1 MKTQTKSQIVKII
14 TKKGRIRPSDLAK
27 LLKITPQALHRHLKS
42 LVTEKII
49 QSHGSSPKT
58 VYEII
63 GRPDLEKIK
72 DWFCS
77 SKITQNPSDISET
90 RDVFQGRLNKF
101 KDLKKSLQSDNL
113 LALIISTA
121 GEIGNN
127 SFDHNMGQWSGVPG
141 CWFNFQISGKFLWIV
156 IADRGQGIF
165 KSLSKV
171 DASIKNDDEALKI
184 AFEKQISGRSP
195 ERRGN
200 GLKYVLNNILGNEN
214 RGIAC
219 HSGRAQICY
228 GNLGMKCLK
237 EMENFPL
244 RSYGTF
250 TLMCWGIK

>member
-42 LVTEKII
+42 LVAEKII
-49 QSHGSSPKT
+49 QSNESPPKT
-58 VYEII
+58 VYEIT
-63 GRPDLEKIK
+63 GSPDLEKIK

-77 SKITQNPSDISET
+77 SKITQNPPDISET
-90 RDVFQGRLNKF
+90 RDVFQGRLSKF

-127 SFDHNMGQWSGVPG
+127 SFDHNMGQWSDVPG
-141 CWFNFQISGKFLWIV
+141 CFFTFQISGEFLWVV

-171 DASIKNDDEALKI
+171 DASIKNDDVALKI

-195 ERRGN
+195 EKRGN
-200 GLKYVLNNILGNEN
+200 GLKYVLNNILGSKS

-228 GNLGMKCLK
+228 GDLGMKCLE